1 MLELGR
7 NCWRIERAD
16 RFALI
21 VDAEDYFRLIKD
33 ALLHAQRTVYLIG
46 WDFDTRISFEPEKT
60 IEGPNQLGAFLR
72 WLDVNRPAVEVF
84 ILKWDLGAL
93 LALGRGTTPLTVLNW
108 LTSDRIHFRLDG
120 AHPRGAAQHHKIA
133 VIDDVLAF
141 CGGIDMTSDRWD
153 TRNHVDHDARR
164 KRPNGRAYE
173 PWHDATAAVDG
184 DAARALGTLARMRW
198 ELATGDQLQPP
209 PRIAPYW
216 PDGLKPTFTNVNVAI
231 ARTAPL
237 HEGTEPVREIEALY
251 LDAIAAAGRTIY
263 CESQYFASRRIAEA
277 MATRLRQGDGPEIL
291 IINPESADGF
301 LEAVAMDSARAR
313 LLKLVAEADRH
324 NRFRM
329 YTPVTSRRRPIYV
342 HAKILIV
349 DDRFLKV
356 GSSNLNNRSMGFDTE
371 CDLAI
376 DSLSDPATA
385 SECRQLIVMVRDDLL
400 AEHLGT
406 DASVVRDAVRAQG
419 SVIAGIES
427 LITNDVKSLVP
438 YRPRELNAVESQL
451 AENDLLDPEG
461 PPSLLR
467 RGVAR
472 LRRRSVF
479 R

>member
-1 MLELGR
+1 
-7 NCWRIERAD
+7 
-16 RFALI
+16 
-21 VDAEDYFRLIKD
+21 
-33 ALLHAQRTVYLIG
+33 
-46 WDFDTRISFEPEKT
+46 
-60 IEGPNQLGAFLR
+60 
-72 WLDVNRPAVEVF
+72 
-84 ILKWDLGAL
+84 
-93 LALGRGTTPLTVLNW
+93 
-108 LTSDRIHFRLDG
+108 
-120 AHPRGAAQHHKIA
+120 
-133 VIDDVLAF
+133 
-141 CGGIDMTSDRWD
+141 
-153 TRNHVDHDARR
+153 
-164 KRPNGRAYE
+164 
-173 PWHDATAAVDG
+173 
-184 DAARALGTLARMRW
+184 
-198 ELATGDQLQPP
+198 
-209 PRIAPYW
+209 
-216 PDGLKPTFTNVNVAI
+216 VAI

-277 MATRLRQGDGPEIL
+277 MTTRLRQGDGPEIL

-438 YRPRELNAVESQL
+438 YRPRELNAGESQL